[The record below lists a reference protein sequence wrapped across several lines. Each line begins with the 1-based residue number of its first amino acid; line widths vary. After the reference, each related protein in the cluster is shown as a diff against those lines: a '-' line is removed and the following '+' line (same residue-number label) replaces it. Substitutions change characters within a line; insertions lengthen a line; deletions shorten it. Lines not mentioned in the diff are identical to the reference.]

1 MNIELLLQEISSISK
16 KYEMINKRTGG
27 YFNIFEI
34 TNISSDEVVIC
45 RVLHEIL
52 SPEGS
57 HYQGARYLK
66 TFIKDVLKIDM
77 SETEMERAKVFREF
91 IIDNNRRIDLVI
103 QTQNHFIPIEV
114 KVFAGDQ
121 ENQCCDYAKAAKNSP
136 VYYLTRFGDD
146 PSEYSA
152 RGMIKSENGYEEIVC
167 ISFSEDIINWLESC
181 VTQTE
186 TIKIA
191 PIREVLF
198 QFMAAIR
205 KFTNQMEDEKEMEIL
220 NLITRS
226 PDSMKNAIAIQNSVD
241 VARQNLMKKLFTMIE
256 EKVGRQKLENEY
268 DYAFNEYKKC
278 NDFYKYRGS
287 TFPGI
292 SYLYKSKVKP
302 DVDIWVRIEIDYYIF
317 IGYGCPVNGKPGKQ
331 PLSDKEIQMHLPC
344 EPCVDNWWAYWEY
357 APEDNIDQSP
367 DFKGA
372 NDVYLK
378 LFDEEYLEEFTTTCA
393 NRINGLLSNNKG

>member
-16 KYEMINKRTGG
+16 KYEMINKKTGG

-34 TNISSDEVVIC
+34 TNVSSDEVVIC

-57 HYQGARYLK
+57 HYQESRYLK

-77 SETEMERAKVFREF
+77 SETEMESAKVFREY

-103 QTQNHFIPIEV
+103 QTQNYFIPIEV
-114 KVFAGDQ
+114 KIFAGDQ
-121 ENQCCDYAKAAKNSP
+121 ENQCCDYAKAAKNSQ
-136 VYYLTRFGDD
+136 VYYLTRFGDA

-152 RGMIKSENGYEEIVC
+152 SGLIESGNGYEEIVC

-181 VTQTE
+181 VSQTE

-198 QFMAAIR
+198 QFMATIR
-205 KFTNQMEDEKEMEIL
+205 KFSNQMEDEKEMEIL
-220 NLITRS
+220 NVITKS
-226 PDSMKNAIAIQNSVD
+226 PENMKNAIAIHNGVD
-241 VARQNLMKKLFTMIE
+241 IAKKNLMKKMFAMIE
-256 EKVGRQKLENEY
+256 EKVGRQKLDNEY

-292 SYLYKSKVKP
+292 SYLYKSDVKP

-331 PLSDKEIQMHLPC
+331 PLSEKEIHRHLPYG
-344 EPCVDNWWAYWEY
+344 PRVDNWWAYWEY
-357 APEDNIDQSP
+357 APEDNSNQSP
-367 DFKGA
+367 DFKEA
-372 NDVYLK
+372 NDAYIR
-378 LFDEEYLEEFTTTCA
+378 LFDERYLEEFTTTCA
-393 NRINGLLSNNKG
+393 SKINELMKK